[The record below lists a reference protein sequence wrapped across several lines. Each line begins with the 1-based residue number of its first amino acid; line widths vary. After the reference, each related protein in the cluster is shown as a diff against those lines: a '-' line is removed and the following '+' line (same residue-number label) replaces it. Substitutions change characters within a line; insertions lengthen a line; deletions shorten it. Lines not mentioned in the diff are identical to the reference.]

1 MFDSTACEYKAKA
14 GIIYLNFHTRGIVCV
29 TEESSL
35 LSKYSITPLLTYCF
49 NEAQNTSYLSSLL
62 ITLDL

>member
-1 MFDSTACEYKAKA
+1 MFDCATCDYKAKA

-35 LSKYSITPLLTYCF
+35 LSKYSIIPLLSYCF
-49 NEAQNTSYLSSLL
+49 NEVQNTSYLSSLL